1 MAVATPFSLKKLLH
15 LATEKCNCLRRRPA
29 PSDHETH
36 PTVLH
41 RVLERCRVSM
51 DFRTATKIHAR
62 VVVLGFS
69 TYPSIVASLIS
80 IYAQC
85 HQPHIALH
93 VFSRVLD
100 LFSMNLV
107 FGKMS
112 VRDVVTWNSMVGG
125 YVKNSRFFDALS
137 IFRRMLSDKVEPD
150 GFTFALVVTACARL
164 GARQCQMGA
173 WFSGL
178 AIHGLAMN
186 ANVVFSRMQMESVLP
201 DSITFIGILTACSH
215 CGFVEEGHKYFGMMQ
230 NRFMIQPQLKHY
242 GTVVDLLGRAGL
254 MEDVIWRALL
264 SACRIHRKKELG
276 EVAIANISRL
286 ESGDLVRQ
294 MMKTGGV
301 RKSRG
306 KSWVEL
312 GDGIHQFNAAYQSH
326 AQMKSIYRVLEEIIV
341 RDRIRFHQFEG
352 GVCSCRDYW

>member
-1 MAVATPFSLKKLLH
+1 MVVSGGDCWNA
-15 LATEKCNCLRRRPA
+15 RRYEGL
-29 PSDHETH
+29 D

-107 FGKMS
+107 IESLMKGGQCDVAKVFGKMS

-137 IFRRMLSDKVEPD
+137 IFRRMLSAKVEPD

-173 WFSGL
+173 WF
-178 AIHGLAMN
+178 
-186 ANVVFSRMQMESVLP
+186 
-201 DSITFIGILTACSH
+201 D
-215 CGFVEEGHKYFGMMQ
+215 
-230 NRFMIQPQLKHY
+230 
-242 GTVVDLLGRAGL
+242 GREKG
-254 MEDVIWRALL
+254 
-264 SACRIHRKKELG
+264 
-276 EVAIANISRL
+276 
-286 ESGDLVRQ
+286 
-294 MMKTGGV
+294 
-301 RKSRG
+301 
-306 KSWVEL
+306 
-312 GDGIHQFNAAYQSH
+312 
-326 AQMKSIYRVLEEIIV
+326 
-341 RDRIRFHQFEG
+341 
-352 GVCSCRDYW
+352 